1 MKKAGLVAAL
11 TLIAATAALAG
22 PPWIAIEYPANPF
35 DPGTRG
41 AFCTVRTYHHGDLM
55 GFDINGTAEGLVNGK
70 RQSVRLDIRRLPQ
83 AGMYAVRWQKP
94 AQGKWALIIS
104 TSRDGQHMASALV
117 DVDAQGRVASVSVP
131 SNPIEGGRWVVPR
144 KIAAAEIDALLRSA
158 NLNTLKP
165 KSSERLAPSSSCLA
179 ASRPYGLNQYDSLTR
194 KVLFG

>member
-1 MKKAGLVAAL
+1 MLQSKAKKIALVTALTFVAA
-11 TLIAATAALAG
+11 TTALAG

-55 GFDINGTAEGLVNGK
+55 GFDISGTAEGLVNGK

-83 AGMYAVRWQKP
+83 AGMYAVHWQKP
-94 AQGKWALIIS
+94 AQGKWALLIS
-104 TSRDGQHMASALV
+104 TTRDGKHMASALI

-144 KIAAAEIDALLRSA
+144 KIAATEVDAILRRA
-158 NLNTLKP
+158 N
-165 KSSERLAPSSSCLA
+165 
-179 ASRPYGLNQYDSLTR
+179 
-194 KVLFG
+194 